1 MFTVLSSGSLTYC
14 FNYLQYDYCMA
25 LYSTT
30 DSNRAKTFCSSNFIN
45 STLKGYFSTFDRFAL
60 EFITLLM
67 HFPSAQSMYQLILVN
82 NSNIARVTHEFNN
95 ITYIYDEIINALFDT
110 RFSECKTGN
119 VFTPHR
125 LLLNANSGK

>member
-1 MFTVLSSGSLTYC
+1 M
-14 FNYLQYDYCMA
+14 
-25 LYSTT
+25 
-30 DSNRAKTFCSSNFIN
+30 N
-45 STLKGYFSTFDRFAL
+45 S
-60 EFITLLM
+60 M

-82 NSNIARVTHEFNN
+82 NSNIVGVSHVFNN

-110 RFSECKTGN
+110 CFSVCKTGN